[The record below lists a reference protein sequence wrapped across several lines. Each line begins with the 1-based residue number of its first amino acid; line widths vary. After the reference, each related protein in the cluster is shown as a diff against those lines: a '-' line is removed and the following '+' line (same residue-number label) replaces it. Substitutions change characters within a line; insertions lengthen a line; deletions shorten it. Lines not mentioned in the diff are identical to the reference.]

1 MKQIPNR
8 LLLACSVLLLL
19 LSACSRSSDFK
30 VKGVVTGADGQ
41 LLYLENVGLSS
52 VITLDSMKLPTGGK
66 FSFRQH
72 HPEYPDFYRLRL
84 NGNLINFAVDST
96 ETITIQA
103 DGGTFSTSYTIEGS
117 ENSKAI
123 KEITLAQLDA
133 NQTISRLR
141 KDYEEKLIADTTY
154 QRKVLAAVET
164 YKETARRFIYS
175 APMSTAAYFALFQKV
190 DGLLFFDLYD
200 RTDSK
205 SFGAVATS
213 YDHFYPESPRSKHLK
228 NLALQS
234 IKVTR
239 AARDRQ
245 MDLSKVEAK
254 EIGFLDINLPTLDG
268 SQISLSS
275 VSGEGKVVLVNFTA
289 YQTEWSG
296 ELNITLRD
304 IYNKYKGKGLEIY
317 QVSLDNDLHYWK
329 NVAVNQPWICVR
341 DPESVYSQIAA
352 LYNVKKLPALFLLDR
367 KGNMTKRIDAI
378 NTIDADIQKLL

>member
-1 MKQIPNR
+1 
-8 LLLACSVLLLL
+8 
-19 LSACSRSSDFK
+19 
-30 VKGVVTGADGQ
+30 
-41 LLYLENVGLSS
+41 
-52 VITLDSMKLPTGGK
+52 
-66 FSFRQH
+66 
-72 HPEYPDFYRLRL
+72 
-84 NGNLINFAVDST
+84 
-96 ETITIQA
+96 
-103 DGGTFSTSYTIEGS
+103 
-117 ENSKAI
+117 
-123 KEITLAQLDA
+123 
-133 NQTISRLR
+133 
-141 KDYEEKLIADTTY
+141 
-154 QRKVLAAVET
+154 
-164 YKETARRFIYS
+164 
-175 APMSTAAYFALFQKV
+175 MSTAAYFALFQKV